1 MSYSRFLL
9 VRAATLLIVAV
20 IAISV
25 TLLIVGGFGVM
36 DELAVDEIRREAR
49 REIVLNP
56 EFRGLSRDEIE
67 RRTEA
72 LAQDW
77 IVGAGLD
84 KPFYQRAPRYLLQVL
99 TWDFGRAQ
107 FLISDSGS
115 RQVKDIILERLPRTA
130 LLFTTGSIL
139 SIAVGLALGLL
150 IGKNPGSFQDKVITG
165 LALISYSMPLW
176 WIGMIMILVF
186 SSHLG
191 VLPPGGFVSI
201 PPPEDALL
209 YTLDVFRHMLLP
221 LLTILLVGFGG
232 MAYVTRNIIL
242 GVFQQD
248 YIYAARVRGIPERTV
263 TYRHALRAASP
274 PIVTIA
280 GFSLVFSIF
289 GAIISETV
297 FNWKGMGLLF
307 WEAVNMQDVPV
318 VLGLVYI
325 SIFLY
330 VSLIF
335 ILDLTYMLLDPRVR
349 SGSR

>member
-1 MSYSRFLL
+1 MDDL
-9 VRAATLLIVAV
+9 
-20 IAISV
+20 AI
-25 TLLIVGGFGVM
+25 
-36 DELAVDEIRREAR
+36 DEIKREAR
-49 REIVLNP
+49 SEIVLDP
-56 EFRGLSRDEIE
+56 EFRGLTRDEIE

-77 IVGAGLD
+77 IKSAGLD
-84 KPFYQRAPRYLLQVL
+84 RPFYQRAPKYLLQVL

-107 FLISDSGS
+107 FLLSDSGS

-139 SIAVGLALGLL
+139 SIVIGLTSGLL
-150 IGKNPGSFQDKVITG
+150 IGKNPGSFHDKVMTG
-165 LALISYSMPLW
+165 FALISYSMPLW

-191 VLPPGGFVSI
+191 ILPAGGFVSI
-201 PPPEDALL
+201 PPPEHKLL
-209 YTLDVFRHMLLP
+209 YALDVLRHMLLP
-221 LLTILLVGFGG
+221 LLTIILVGFGG

-248 YIYAARVRGIPERTV
+248 YIYAARVRGIPERTI
-263 TYRHALRAASP
+263 TYKHALRAASP

-307 WEAVNMQDVPV
+307 WEAINMQDVPV

-335 ILDLTYMLLDPRVR
+335 VLDLTYVLLDPRVR
-349 SGSR
+349 AGAR